1 MNKPFYLLK
10 GTAYRKAN
18 DVENLVEINEIFQNK
33 DLLEARRQVFSKF
46 QSFID
51 VFLLSVKKRYKSHS
65 QTVADLMKFIK
76 SSKEQNI
83 LNIPDLDINVDFDKG
98 LFIYFVLDSSDKFIT
113 QEGETIYNDKI
124 LIYSFSSDIMQD
136 AKLIR
141 TGLEKEYKL
150 FVKNKLFNNESEQQ
164 ENTMVNDKFP
174 YYSEVIKGKYDIL
187 DEKIT
192 MDDIFKKL

>member
-10 GTAYRKAN
+10 GTAYRKDN
-18 DVENLVEINEIFQNK
+18 EVENLVEINEIFQNK

-76 SSKEQNI
+76 SSKEQII
-83 LNIPDLDINVDFDKG
+83 LNIPDLDMNVDFDKG
-98 LFIYFVLDSSDKFIT
+98 LFVYFVLDSSDKFIT

-141 TGLEKEYKL
+141 NGLEKEYKL
-150 FVKNKLFNNESEQQ
+150 YVKNKLFNSEVEQQ

-187 DEKIT
+187 D
-192 MDDIFKKL
+192 